1 MTIRFP
7 FDPLERSA
15 EAESLVMHDGTR
27 LYYRFRASQYYGGIA
42 TADAVGCSFLCA
54 YCWNYDRN
62 LHPDRYRTFYSPRD
76 VASKLMNVADARSLG
91 LYRITGSEPILG
103 ERSFDHLV
111 QLIRTLSRFRP
122 DSRFILETN
131 GFYLGANPGTIRL
144 LRIPG
149 LSVRVS
155 LKGIDEKS
163 FEKIAGARKE
173 YFYYPLTALSELE
186 KQGVPAWP
194 ALMEDLFPQKK
205 IVEFAHLLE
214 ANGIHRELELEK
226 VQPYPHVIRN
236 LDERGIK
243 LRQGT

>member
-62 LHPDRYRTFYSPRD
+62 LQPDRYRTFYSPRD

-91 LYRITGSEPILG
+91 LYRVTGSEPILG
-103 ERSFDHLV
+103 EKSFDHLV
-111 QLIRTLSRFRP
+111 QIIRILSRFRP

-131 GFYLGANPGTIRL
+131 GLYLGANPGTVRL
-144 LRIPG
+144 LRTPG
-149 LSVRVS
+149 LSVRVG
-155 LKGIDEKS
+155 LKGIDERS
-163 FEKIAGARKE
+163 F
-173 YFYYPLTALSELE
+173 
-186 KQGVPAWP
+186 
-194 ALMEDLFPQKK
+194 
-205 IVEFAHLLE
+205 
-214 ANGIHRELELEK
+214 
-226 VQPYPHVIRN
+226 
-236 LDERGIK
+236 
-243 LRQGT
+243 

>member
-62 LHPDRYRTFYSPRD
+62 LQPDRYRTFYSPRD

-91 LYRITGSEPILG
+91 LYRVTGSEPILG
-103 ERSFDHLV
+103 EKSFDHLV
-111 QLIRTLSRFRP
+111 QIIRILSRFRP

-131 GFYLGANPGTIRL
+131 GLYLGANPGTVRL
-144 LRIPG
+144 LRTPG
-149 LSVRVS
+149 LSVRVG
-155 LKGIDEKS
+155 LKGIDERS
-163 FEKIAGARKE
+163 FEKITGVRKE

-205 IVEFAHLLE
+205 IVEFAHLAWIVVLRLLLLLE
-214 ANGIHRELELEK
+214 TG
-226 VQPYPHVIRN
+226 
-236 LDERGIK
+236 
-243 LRQGT
+243 QGDGRRRLVG

>member
-1 MTIRFP
+1 METRFP
-7 FDPLERSA
+7 FDPEERSA
-15 EAESLVMHDGTR
+15 ETESLVMHDGSR
-27 LYYRFRASQYYGGIA
+27 LYYRFRASQFYGGIA

-54 YCWNYDRN
+54 YCWNHDRN
-62 LHPDRYRTFYSPRD
+62 LTPDRYRTFYSPRD

-91 LYRITGSEPILG
+91 LFRVTGSEPILG

-111 QLIRTLSRFRP
+111 QLIRILSRFRP

-131 GFYLGANPGTIRL
+131 GFYLGANPEITRH

-149 LSVRVS
+149 LKVRVG

-163 FEKIAGARKE
+163 FERITGAKKE

-186 KQGVPAWP
+186 KRGVPAWP
-194 ALMEDLFPQKK
+194 ALIEDLFPPRK
-205 IVEFAHLLE
+205 IGEFAHLLE

-236 LDERGIK
+236 LEERGLK
-243 LRQGT
+243 LRQAT